1 MEKASCF
8 CSFAPN
14 NLKESLVW
22 FKQWLKLLF
31 SWLHALWEKIGY
43 LRNIDVDVSLLSCKP
58 KQSKFPLIQPE
69 MSGWSF
75 SIILF
80 IIFGEN
86 MAELPRAQKT
96 RSADEKSSQQ
106 HLQIGSKS
114 ALKKYWLLWLNM
126 KINNSNQELEP
137 NKTTLIMW
145 TQHFCF
151 QLQNIVFFPL
161 ELWIIFTDWN
171 SRLTRSWTE
180 MLNPWDQDASSRIN
194 THRPDPHATITLSPM
209 CQ

>member
-126 KINNSNQELEP
+126 EINNSNQELEP

-151 QLQNIVFFPL
+151 QLQNIVFFFL
-161 ELWIIFTDWN
+161 
-171 SRLTRSWTE
+171 
-180 MLNPWDQDASSRIN
+180 
-194 THRPDPHATITLSPM
+194 
-209 CQ
+209 

>member
-1 MEKASCF
+1 
-8 CSFAPN
+8 
-14 NLKESLVW
+14 
-22 FKQWLKLLF
+22 
-31 SWLHALWEKIGY
+31 
-43 LRNIDVDVSLLSCKP
+43 
-58 KQSKFPLIQPE
+58 
-69 MSGWSF
+69 
-75 SIILF
+75 
-80 IIFGEN
+80 

-151 QLQNIVFFPL
+151 QLQNIVFFSFRALDYFYWL
-161 ELWIIFTDWN
+161 EFQTDTELDRN
-171 SRLTRSWTE
+171 AESVRSGCFI
-180 MLNPWDQDASSRIN
+180 QDK
-194 THRPDPHATITLSPM
+194 HP
-209 CQ
+209 